1 MIDKLLDA
9 SIRFRWGVVILT
21 LIISA
26 YGLSELLKLP
36 IDAVPDI
43 TNKQVQ
49 INTVEPNLGPL
60 DIERLVT
67 FPVETAMAG
76 IPGLETSRS
85 ISRNGFSQVT
95 VIFEDH
101 TDLYFARQQ
110 VAERLNQAKGTLP
123 EGAEPQMGPVSTGL
137 GEVLMY
143 TVDYAKAG
151 TKENPKVAGKP
162 GFQPDGSYVTP
173 TGQTLTDDVA
183 KLGYL
188 RTVQDWVIRPQLR
201 SVSGVAGIDSI
212 GGYEKQFVVQPDASK
227 LATYGI
233 SFSELAEA
241 LEKANISVG
250 ANFVERGGEAFLV
263 RADGRIRTVDEI
275 SRATVASRGG
285 VPVMVGDVA
294 TVKVGGELRTGSASE
309 NGKELV
315 VGTVLML
322 ADGNSRL
329 VASAAA
335 ERLAEV
341 AKSMPPGIVVKPV
354 LNRSELV
361 DATIG
366 TVEKNLAEGALLVA
380 AVLFWLLGNF
390 RAAVIATLVI
400 PISFLMMA
408 MGMNATG
415 TPGNLMSL
423 GALDFGLIVDGS
435 IIIIENCLRRLA
447 ERQHHEGRMLTLTER
462 LHEVFEASREMV
474 KPTIYGQA
482 IIFLV
487 FVPLLTFT
495 GVEGKTFSP
504 MAITV
509 MLALAGAFIASLTFV
524 PAMVALLI
532 RGEVAEKDV
541 KAIAWVKTRYEP
553 VLQRV
558 IARPWPWIGA
568 GGGTF
573 AAAALVF
580 TMLGSE
586 FIPVLGE
593 GNLAMQALRIP
604 STSLN
609 KSQEMQ
615 LKVEKA
621 VSALPEVAFIYSK
634 TGTAEVASDPMPP
647 NASDTFI
654 ILKPREAW
662 PEGVDTKDEVIER
675 VEKALE
681 PLVGNAFEISQPIQL
696 RFNELIAG
704 VRGDVAIK
712 IYGDNLDEMGRTA
725 NQVAAIIGTVPG
737 AADVKV
743 EQTAGFPVL
752 DVQFDRNAI
761 ARYGLTLQDVSD
773 TVSAALGGREA
784 GIVFEGDRRFDIV
797 VRLDGATRDDLD
809 AVGALPVLLPGE
821 GGARASVPLSE
832 LAQFGFSEGL
842 NQVSRENGQRRVV
855 VQANVRGND
864 LGSFV
869 AEAQEKVDAQVK
881 LPTGSFIEWGGQF
894 ENLQAASARLSIVI
908 PIIFAA
914 IFGILFM
921 ALGGVRQAIAVYSAI
936 PLALAG
942 GVFALL
948 LTGLPFSVSAAVGF
962 IVLSGVTVL
971 NGLVVMS
978 SINQRIDEGKP
989 IDTAI
994 SEGTMERVRAVLMT
1008 GIVPAIGFVPMAIA
1022 TGVGAEVQKPLAIV
1036 VIGGLITS
1044 TLLTLFVLPAIS
1056 HLLLRG
1062 RHKQHVAG
1070 DYSDVTATGERMFV
1084 SDDDKGAEPA

>member
-1 MIDKLLDA
+1 L
-9 SIRFRWGVVILT
+9 
-21 LIISA
+21 
-26 YGLSELLKLP
+26 
-36 IDAVPDI
+36 
-43 TNKQVQ
+43 
-49 INTVEPNLGPL
+49 
-60 DIERLVT
+60 ER
-67 FPVETAMAG
+67 
-76 IPGLETSRS
+76 
-85 ISRNGFSQVT
+85 
-95 VIFEDH
+95 
-101 TDLYFARQQ
+101 
-110 VAERLNQAKGTLP
+110 
-123 EGAEPQMGPVSTGL
+123 
-137 GEVLMY
+137 
-143 TVDYAKAG
+143 
-151 TKENPKVAGKP
+151 
-162 GFQPDGSYVTP
+162 
-173 TGQTLTDDVA
+173 
-183 KLGYL
+183 
-188 RTVQDWVIRPQLR
+188 
-201 SVSGVAGIDSI
+201 
-212 GGYEKQFVVQPDASK
+212 
-227 LATYGI
+227 
-233 SFSELAEA
+233 
-241 LEKANISVG
+241 ANISVG

-285 VPVMVGDVA
+285 VAVAVRDVA
-294 TVKVGGELRTGSASE
+294 TVQIGGELRTGSASE
-309 NGKELV
+309 NGREIV
-315 VGTVLML
+315 IGTVLML
-322 ADGNSRL
+322 ADGNSRI
-329 VASAAA
+329 VASEAA
-335 ERLAEV
+335 ERLKEV
-341 AKSMPPGIVVKPV
+341 IKSMPPGIVVKPV
-354 LNRSELV
+354 LDRSELV

-380 AVLFWLLGNF
+380 VVLFWLLGNF

-400 PISFLMMA
+400 PISFLAMA

-415 TPGNLMSL
+415 TSGNLMSL

-435 IIIIENCLRRLA
+435 IIIIENCLRRLS
-447 ERQHHEGRMLTLTER
+447 ERQHHEGRLLTLNER

-509 MLALAGAFIASLTFV
+509 MLALGGAFIASLTFV

-532 RGEVAEKDV
+532 RGEVAEKEV
-541 KAIAWVKTRYEP
+541 KAIAWVKERYEP
-553 VLQRV
+553 VLQQV

-573 AAAALVF
+573 MAAVLVF
-580 TMLGSE
+580 GMLGSE

-609 KSQEMQ
+609 TSQAMQ

-621 VSALPEVAFIYSK
+621 VASLPEVKLIYSK

-654 ILKPREAW
+654 ILKPRDEWAD
-662 PEGVDTKDEVIER
+662 GVSTQQDVIER
-675 VEKALE
+675 VEATLK

-704 VRGDVAIK
+704 VRGDIAIK
-712 IYGDNLDEMGRTA
+712 LYGDNLDEMSLAA
-725 NQVAAIIGTVPG
+725 NQVAAVLNTVPG

-752 DVQFDRNAI
+752 DVQFDRDAI
-761 ARYGLTLQDVSD
+761 GRYGLTLQDVSD
-773 TVSAALGGREA
+773 TVAAAIGGREA
-784 GIVFEGDRRFDIV
+784 GIVFEGDRRYDIV
-797 VRLDGATRDDLD
+797 VRLDRATRDDLD

-821 GGARASVPLSE
+821 GGARASVPLSA
-832 LAQFGFSEGL
+832 LATFNFSEGL
-842 NQVSRENGQRRVV
+842 NQVSRENGKRRVV

-869 AEAQEKVDAQVK
+869 AEAQEKVNAQVK

-914 IFGILFM
+914 IFGILFL

-948 LTGLPFSVSAAVGF
+948 LTELPFSVSAAVGF

-978 SINQRIDEGKP
+978 SINNRIDAGKP
-989 IDTAI
+989 IDAAI

-1008 GIVPAIGFVPMAIA
+1008 GIVPAIGFVPMALA
-1022 TGVGAEVQKPLAIV
+1022 TGTGAEVQKPLAIV

-1062 RHKQHVAG
+1062 RHKQHVKG
-1070 DYSDVTATGERMFV
+1070 DYDDVGPLGSAL
-1084 SDDDKGAEPA
+1084 PAK

>member
-1 MIDKLLDA
+1 MIEKLLDA

-21 LIISA
+21 LIVSA
-26 YGLSELLKLP
+26 YGVFQLLKLP

-49 INTVEPNLGPL
+49 INTVAPNLGPL
-60 DIERLVT
+60 DMERLVT

-76 IPGLETSRS
+76 IPGLESSRS

-95 VIFEDH
+95 VVFEDH

-123 EGAEPQMGPVSTGL
+123 AGVEPSMGPVSTGL

-143 TVDYAKAG
+143 VVDFAPAG
-151 TKENPKVAGKP
+151 TKANPKVAGKP
-162 GFQPDGSYVTP
+162 GPQPDGSYMTP
-173 TGQTLTDDVA
+173 AGEMLTDDVA
-183 KLGYL
+183 KEGYL
-188 RTVQDWVIRPQLR
+188 RSVQDWVIRPQLKT
-201 SVSGVAGIDSI
+201 VSGVAGIDSI
-212 GGYEKQFVVQPDASK
+212 GGYEKQFVVQPDVAKMS
-227 LATYGI
+227 TYGI
-233 SFSELAEA
+233 SFTELADA
-241 LEKANISVG
+241 LERANVSVG

-263 RADGRIRTVDEI
+263 RADGRIRTLDEI
-275 SRATVASRGG
+275 ARAAIDTRGG
-285 VPVMVGDVA
+285 VPVMVRDVA
-294 TVKVGGELRTGSASE
+294 TVRIGGDLRTGAATK
-309 NGKELV
+309 NGKEVV
-315 VGTVLML
+315 VGTALML
-322 ADGNSRL
+322 AGGNSRI
-329 VASAAA
+329 VAAA
-335 ERLAEV
+335 VAEKLDSV
-341 AKSMPPGIVVKPV
+341 GKSLPPGITVKTV
-354 LNRSELV
+354 LDRSELV

-366 TVEKNLAEGALLVA
+366 TVEKNLTEGALLVA

-390 RAAVIATLVI
+390 RAAIIATLVI
-400 PISFLMMA
+400 PISFLVMGT
-408 MGMNATG
+408 GMNITG
-415 TPGNLMSL
+415 TSGNLMSL

-435 IIIIENCLRRLA
+435 IIIIENCLQRMSH
-447 ERQHHEGRMLTLTER
+447 RQHQLGRVLNLNER

-474 KPTIYGQA
+474 KPTLYGQA

-509 MLALAGAFIASLTFV
+509 MLALAGAFVASLTFV

-532 RGEVAEKDV
+532 RGEVAEKEV
-541 KAIAWVKTRYEP
+541 KAVAWVKERYEP
-553 VLQRV
+553 VLKRV

-573 AAAALVF
+573 AAAILVF
-580 TMLGSE
+580 MMLGSE
-586 FIPVLGE
+586 FLPVLGE

-604 STSLN
+604 STSLA
-609 KSQEMQ
+609 KSTEMQ
-615 LKVEKA
+615 RQVEATVAK
-621 VSALPEVAFIYSK
+621 LPEVAFVYSK

-654 ILKPREAW
+654 ILKPKDDW
-662 PEGVDTKDEVIER
+662 PDGVETKDDVIER
-675 VEKALE
+675 IEKQLE
-681 PLVGNAFEISQPIQL
+681 PLVGNAVEISQPIQL

-704 VRGDVAIK
+704 VRGDIAIK
-712 IYGDNLDEMGRTA
+712 VYGDDLEAMGKTA
-725 NQVAAIIGTVPG
+725 QQIAAVLNTVKG

-752 DVQFDRNAI
+752 DVQFDRDAI
-761 ARYGLTLQDVSD
+761 SRYGLSLQDVSD
-773 TVSAALGGREA
+773 TVAAAMGGREA
-784 GIVFEGDRRFDIV
+784 GIVFEGDRRYDIV
-797 VRLDGATRDDLD
+797 VRLDNLTRNDLD
-809 AVGALPVLLPGE
+809 AVGALPVMLPGE
-821 GGARASVPLSE
+821 DTHRASVPLRE
-832 LAQFGFSEGL
+832 VARFNFSEGL
-842 NQVSRENGQRRVV
+842 NQVSRENGKRRVV

-869 AEAQEKVDAQVK
+869 AEAQEKVNAQVK

-894 ENLQAASARLSIVI
+894 KNLQAASQTLSLVI

-921 ALGGVRQAIAVYSAI
+921 ALGGVRQSIAVYSAI

-942 GVFALL
+942 GVFSLL

-971 NGLVVMS
+971 NGLVVMT
-978 SINQRIDEGKP
+978 SINQRLDAGKP
-989 IDTAI
+989 VDEAI
-994 SEGTMERVRAVLMT
+994 ADGTMERVRAVLMT

-1022 TGVGAEVQKPLAIV
+1022 TGTGAEVQKPLAIV

-1062 RHKQHVAG
+1062 RHKKHVAG
-1070 DYSDVTATGERMFV
+1070 DYSDVTVLGEPIV
-1084 SDDDKGAEPA
+1084 DK

>member
-1 MIDKLLDA
+1 MIEKLLDA

-26 YGLSELLKLP
+26 YGLSELMKLP

-76 IPGLETSRS
+76 IPGLESSRS

-123 EGAEPQMGPVSTGL
+123 DGIQPQMGPVSTGL

-143 TVDYAKAG
+143 IVDFDHSKSA
-151 TKENPKVAGKP
+151 PKVAGKP
-162 GFQPDGSYVTP
+162 GLQPDGSFMTP
-173 TGQTLTDDVA
+173 SGEILTDEVA

-188 RTVQDWVIRPQLR
+188 RTVQDWVIRPQLKT
-201 SVSGVAGIDSI
+201 VSGVAGIDSI

-233 SFSELAEA
+233 SFSELADA
-241 LEKANISVG
+241 LERANISVG

-263 RADGRIRTVDEI
+263 RADGRIRSVDEI
-275 SRATVASRGG
+275 GRATVATRGG
-285 VPVMVGDVA
+285 VPVAVRDVA
-294 TVKVGGELRTGSASE
+294 TVQIGGELRTGSASE
-309 NGKELV
+309 NGKEIV

-322 ADGNSRL
+322 AGGNSRI
-329 VASAAA
+329 VASASA
-335 ERLAEV
+335 ERLEEV
-341 AKSMPPGIVVKPV
+341 KKSMPPGIVVKTV
-354 LNRSELV
+354 LDRSELV

-380 AVLFWLLGNF
+380 VVLFWLLGNF
-390 RAAVIATLVI
+390 RAAIIATLVI
-400 PISFLMMA
+400 PISFLIMGT
-408 MGMNATG
+408 GMNLTG
-415 TPGNLMSL
+415 TSGNLMSL

-447 ERQHHEGRMLTLTER
+447 ERQHHEGRILTLAER

-509 MLALAGAFIASLTFV
+509 MLALGGAFIASLTFV

-532 RGEVAEKDV
+532 RGEVAEKEV
-541 KAIAWVKTRYEP
+541 KAIAWMKERYEP
-553 VLQRV
+553 VLRRV
-558 IARPWPWIGA
+558 IDRPWPWIGA
-568 GGGTF
+568 GAGTF
-573 AAAALVF
+573 AAAGLVF

-586 FIPVLGE
+586 FIPTLDE
-593 GNLAMQALRIP
+593 GSIGGQVVAIP
-604 STSLN
+604 STSLDR
-609 KSQEMQ
+609 KTQMQ
-615 LKVEKA
+615 GEVETLIA
-621 VSALPEVAFIYSK
+621 QQPEVANVFSK
-634 TGTAEVASDPMPP
+634 TGTAEVASDPMPA
-647 NASDTFI
+647 NNSDIFI
-654 ILKPREAW
+654 TLKARKLWGDPTMDRDVLI
-662 PEGVDTKDEVIER
+662 GQIEKR
-675 VEKALE
+675 LE
-681 PLVGNAFEISQPIQL
+681 STVGSAFEFSQPIEN

-704 VRGDVAIK
+704 VRSDVAVK
-712 IYGDNLDEMGRTA
+712 IYGDDLDAMGRVGEKIA
-725 NQVAAIIGTVPG
+725 SVLNTVPG

-752 DVQFDRNAI
+752 DVQFDRDAI
-761 ARYGLTLQDVSD
+761 ARYGLTLKDVSD
-773 TVSAALGGREA
+773 VVSAALGGREA
-784 GIVFEGDRRFDIV
+784 GIVFEGDRRYDIV
-797 VRLDGATRDDLD
+797 VRLDRATRDDLD

-821 GGARASVPLSE
+821 GGARASVPLRE
-832 LAQFGFSEGL
+832 LAKFSFSEGL
-842 NQVSRENGQRRVV
+842 NQVSRENGKRRVV

-869 AEAQEKVDAQVK
+869 AEAQEKVAAQVK

-894 ENLQAASARLSIVI
+894 ENLQAASARLSVVI

-914 IFGILFM
+914 IFGILFL
-921 ALGGVRQAIAVYSAI
+921 ALGGVHQAIAVYSAI

-942 GVFALL
+942 GVFSLL

-971 NGLVVMS
+971 NGLVVMT
-978 SINQRIDEGKP
+978 SINTRIDAGKP
-989 IDTAI
+989 VDMAI
-994 SEGTMERVRAVLMT
+994 SEGVMERVRAVLMT
-1008 GIVPAIGFVPMAIA
+1008 GIVPAIGFVPMALA
-1022 TGVGAEVQKPLAIV
+1022 TGTGAEVQKPLAIV

-1062 RHKQHVAG
+1062 RHKHHVTG
-1070 DYSDVTATGERMFV
+1070 DYSDVTTFGSPV
-1084 SDDDKGAEPA
+1084 PDGK

>member
-9 SIRFRWGVVILT
+9 SIRFRWAVVLLT

-76 IPGLETSRS
+76 IPGLESSRS

-143 TVDYAKAG
+143 TVDFAKAG
-151 TKENPKVAGKP
+151 TKANPKIAGKP
-162 GFQPDGSYVTP
+162 GFQPGGSYMTP
-173 TGQTLTDDVA
+173 TGEILADDVA

-212 GGYEKQFVVQPDASK
+212 GGYEKQFVVQPDAPK

-241 LEKANISVG
+241 LERANISVG

-263 RADGRIRTVDEI
+263 RADGRIRTLDEI

-285 VPVMVGDVA
+285 VAVAVRDVA
-294 TVKVGGELRTGSASE
+294 TVQIGGELRTGSASE
-309 NGKELV
+309 NGREIV
-315 VGTVLML
+315 IGTVLML
-322 ADGNSRL
+322 ANGNSRI
-329 VASAAA
+329 VASESA
-335 ERLAEV
+335 ERLKEV
-341 AKSMPPGIVVKPV
+341 TKSMPPGIVVKPV
-354 LNRSELV
+354 LDRSELV

-400 PISFLMMA
+400 PISFLVMGT
-408 MGMNATG
+408 GMNITG
-415 TPGNLMSL
+415 TSGNLMSL

-447 ERQHHEGRMLTLTER
+447 ERQHHEGRVLTLNER

-509 MLALAGAFIASLTFV
+509 MLALGGAFIASLTFV

-532 RGEVAEKDV
+532 RGEVAEKEV

-573 AAAALVF
+573 MAAVLVF
-580 TMLGSE
+580 GMLGSE
-586 FIPVLGE
+586 FIPTLDEGSIGGQVL
-593 GNLAMQALRIP
+593 MIP
-604 STSLN
+604 STSLDR
-609 KSQEMQ
+609 KTQTQ
-615 LKVEKA
+615 LEVERLIA
-621 VSALPEVAFIYSK
+621 QQPEVDKVFSK
-634 TGTAEVASDPMPP
+634 TGTAEVASDPMPA
-647 NASDTFI
+647 NNSDIFI
-654 ILKPREAW
+654 TLKPRKLWAD
-662 PEGVDTKDEVIER
+662 PSMDRDTLIGQL
-675 VEKALE
+675 EKRLE
-681 PLVGNAFEISQPIQL
+681 PTVGSAFEFSQPIEN

-704 VRGDVAIK
+704 VRSDVAVK
-712 IYGDNLDEMGRTA
+712 LYGDDLDVIARVGEEI
-725 NQVAAIIGTVPG
+725 AAVLSAVPG

-752 DVQFDRNAI
+752 DVQFDRDAI

-773 TVSAALGGREA
+773 TVAAALGGREA
-784 GIVFEGDRRFDIV
+784 GIVFEGDRRYNIV
-797 VRLDGATRDDLD
+797 VRLDGATRNDLD

-832 LAQFGFSEGL
+832 LAIFGFSEGL
-842 NQVSRENGQRRVV
+842 NQVSRENGKRRVV

-869 AEAQEKVDAQVK
+869 AEAQQKVNDQVK

-894 ENLQAASARLSIVI
+894 ENLQAASARLSVVI

-942 GVFALL
+942 GVFSLV

-978 SINQRIDEGKP
+978 SINQRIDAGKP
-989 IDTAI
+989 IDVAI
-994 SEGTMERVRAVLMT
+994 SQGTMERVRAVLMT
-1008 GIVPAIGFVPMAIA
+1008 GIVPAIGFVPMALA
-1022 TGVGAEVQKPLAIV
+1022 TGTGAEVQKPLAIV

-1044 TLLTLFVLPAIS
+1044 TMLTLFVLPAIS

-1062 RHKQHVAG
+1062 RHRQHVKG
-1070 DYSDVTATGERMFV
+1070 DYDDVGPL
-1084 SDDDKGAEPA
+1084 GGGLPAK